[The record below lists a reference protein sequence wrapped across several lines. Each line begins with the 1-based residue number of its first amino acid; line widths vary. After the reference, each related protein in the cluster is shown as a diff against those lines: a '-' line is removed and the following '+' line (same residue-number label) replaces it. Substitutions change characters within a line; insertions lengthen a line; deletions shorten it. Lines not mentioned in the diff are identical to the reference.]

1 MNHYSIKTIR
11 EGQVVSAVDECTN
24 NGETG
29 ENNGL
34 DNKKETDD
42 IAGTVVVLT
51 QDQEFRYTC
60 CGFVY
65 EWRFHTRATGTFDA
79 LVWRHQG
86 NNIYLLVGSNSLT
99 STNSGN
105 EEVQTIPKGQR
116 IRAMKDD
123 YIGMHSTGVFL
134 VTHKDEGSETIRRLT
149 GITTPIAV
157 SSTLDTSGASV
168 LTLDYA
174 IRSYYTESERP
185 DMSGVGTVTLYND
198 AVSVGDVLATI
209 TTSDN
214 DPEDAG
220 SLTLTIESATNS
232 GTSYFEFVSDEIKV
246 KALPPVNTYN
256 LELKVEDPC
265 TLSQTRT
272 EVIDILN
279 RLPVINNLPDSVSI
293 SEDTADNTLIFT
305 INATDTVTD
314 PVQCKKIGGGTVPFS
329 VAQIP
334 GSTDYGVYKDAG
346 AFLNYDITQSYK
358 VTVECDDL
366 DDKVDADLTINLIQ
380 NQANILP
387 NNYKLY
393 FMELNIFYPTFEYR
407 CGTTLDYDTTSSYT
421 LSVRC
426 NDVRRSD
433 TESFTV
439 NLIRNTPPVINSLPT
454 TESISE
460 DLNTRTLVH
469 SLNVT
474 DVNTADI
481 VTCAFNPNNA
491 LFELSKILPASVDY
505 GVFLVGGTVL
515 DYDVTPSYTLNI
527 DCADHRRS
535 VSDVLTVAIIRN
547 EPPTIVNL
555 PMSSDIPESI
565 TSESLLYTISVT
577 DPTNDTVTCV
587 ITPATSIFYLQ
598 TTSAQFETEIW
609 VRGNQG
615 FVYDTKRQYTL
626 NIECADQRR
635 SDSDAFYVYILRN
648 MPPYFPNLQDKTSV
662 SSETSAAGQ
671 IIYTVDSVDPES
683 DNVQYSLSS
692 NTANAPFIINQNTGA
707 ISFTR
712 SVKTELV
719 AGYDLYISVSD
730 GRNVVAARSLSVRI
744 TGINFPPHF
753 QVPAQ
758 TLTVL
763 ENINS
768 GSSIFQPT
776 ITDEDLSDV
785 HTFSV
790 VYSPPDGAVYF
801 GVDKSTGLIT
811 SLVDIDYETIPFKSF
826 LLVITGSDSL
836 LEDTTNITL
845 NIQNVNEAPV
855 FTKKFYSITTSE
867 NSGGT
872 MIQNPYYQYTDVDG
886 DTLKF
891 SLDCGADTGRLDIDS
906 STGLLSFSTDY
917 DLDIVGTASKIDCKV
932 SITDDEYTDMAYVNI
947 TILDDN
953 DNSPVFIYSEY
964 TFYIPVTSSVGSFV
978 GQVQAIDKDIGNYGN
993 VFYHIALEDFN
1004 YGLFDVVQNGSIF
1017 VSESLNRYTEGSTLN
1032 LTIYGVD
1039 TGGRDGLTIVYVVF
1053 PTTYVAPITPGDGIE
1068 YLTFFRY
1075 SPNMAWFVPLMFI
1088 LFATF
1093 CVAVHTLYKSNCSCL
1108 KKKERSMRKKKRK
1121 RPMKSFQRY

>member
-1 MNHYSIKTIR
+1 M
-11 EGQVVSAVDECTN
+11 
-24 NGETG
+24 
-29 ENNGL
+29 EN
-34 DNKKETDD
+34 
-42 IAGTVVVLT
+42 
-51 QDQEFRYTC
+51 
-60 CGFVY
+60 
-65 EWRFHTRATGTFDA
+65 
-79 LVWRHQG
+79 
-86 NNIYLLVGSNSLT
+86 
-99 STNSGN
+99 
-105 EEVQTIPKGQR
+105 
-116 IRAMKDD
+116 D
-123 YIGMHSTGVFL
+123 YIGIHSTGAFL
-134 VTHKDEGSETIRRLT
+134 VTHKVEGSETVRKLT
-149 GITTPIAV
+149 GKTTPIAV
-157 SSTLDTSGASV
+157 SSTLDTSGAEV
-168 LTLDYA
+168 EALDYA
-174 IRSYYTESERP
+174 IRSYYTPSERP

-198 AVSVGDVLATI
+198 VVSVGDVVATI
-209 TTSDN
+209 TTTDN
-214 DPEDAG
+214 DQEDVG
-220 SLTLTIESATNS
+220 SLTLTINSADNS
-232 GTSYFEFVSDEIKV
+232 GTSYFEFVSDEIRV

-256 LELKVEDPC
+256 LELQVEDPC
-265 TLSQTRT
+265 TLSRTRT

-279 RLPVINNLPDSVSI
+279 RLPVINNLPDAVSI
-293 SEDTADNTLIFT
+293 SEDTADNTFVFT
-305 INATDTVTD
+305 IDATDTITD
-314 PVQCKKIGGGTVPFS
+314 PVSCAKKGGGTVPFS

-334 GSTDYGVYKDAG
+334 GSTDYGVYKNSG
-346 AFLNYDITQSYK
+346 VLLNYDTIQSYT
-358 VTVECDDL
+358 VTIECDDG

-380 NQANILP
+380 NQ
-387 NNYKLY
+387 
-393 FMELNIFYPTFEYR
+393 
-407 CGTTLDYDTTSSYT
+407 
-421 LSVRC
+421 
-426 NDVRRSD
+426 
-433 TESFTV
+433 
-439 NLIRNTPPVINSLPT
+439 PPVINSLPT

-469 SLNVT
+469 TLNVT
-474 DVNTADI
+474 DVNTADT

-491 LFELSKILPASVDY
+491 LFELSKIQPASVDY

-626 NIECADQRR
+626 TIECADQRR
-635 SDSDAFYVYILRN
+635 KDSAEFYVYILRN
-648 MPPYFPNLQDKTSV
+648 MPPYFPNLQDKTIV

-692 NTANAPFIINQNTGA
+692 NTANVPFIINQNTGA

-712 SVKTELV
+712 SIKTELV

-845 NIQNVNEAPV
+845 NVQNVNEAPV
-855 FTKKFYSITTSE
+855 FTKKYYSITTSE
-867 NSGGT
+867 NIGGT
-872 MIQNPYYQYTDVDG
+872 MIQNPFYQYTEVDG

-891 SLDCGADTGRLDIDS
+891 SLDCGTDTGRLDIDS

-964 TFYIPVTSSVGSFV
+964 TFYIPVSSSVGSFV
-978 GQVQAIDKDIGNYGN
+978 GQVQAIDNDIGNYGN
-993 VFYHIALEDFN
+993 VLYHIALEDFN

-1017 VSESLNRYTEGSTLN
+1017 VSESLTQYTEGSTLN

-1039 TGGRDGLTIVYVVF
+1039 PGGRDGLTMVYVVF
-1053 PTTYVAPITPGDGIE
+1053 PTPYVEPITTGNGIE

-1075 SPNMAWFVPLMFI
+1075 SPNMAWFVPLMFL
-1088 LFATF
+1088 LFVTF
-1093 CVAVHTLYKSNCSCL
+1093 CVVVHTLYKSSCSCL
-1108 KKKERSMRKKKRK
+1108 KKNERSTRRKKRK
-1121 RPMKSFQRY
+1121 RPMKTFQRY